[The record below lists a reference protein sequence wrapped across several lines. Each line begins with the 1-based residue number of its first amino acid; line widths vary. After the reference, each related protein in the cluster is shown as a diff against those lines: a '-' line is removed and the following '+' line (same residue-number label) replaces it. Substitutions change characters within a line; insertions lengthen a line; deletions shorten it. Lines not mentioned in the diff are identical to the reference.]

1 MWGYLILALVILCAL
16 GVLDTKET
24 VIAIAV
30 GVSRGIALIVGIVW
44 LVFSI
49 ISSNH
54 PELGSLFKPSPA
66 ELPPVVESVGPSL
79 ITQIEHRFAFI
90 WSLVLH
96 HASISILLAA
106 FAALT
111 VFGFVLQWREGGE
124 APKPSKGGT
133 KANPHWR
140 GMHRQ
145 DEDQSSR

>member
-30 GVSRGIALIVGIVW
+30 GVSWVIAFIVGIVW

-54 PELGSLFKPSPA
+54 PELGSLFKSSPA
-66 ELPPVVESVGPSL
+66 ELPPVVGSVGPSL

-96 HASISILLAA
+96 HPSISILLAA
-106 FAALT
+106 LA

-124 APKPSKGGT
+124 APKPSKGGA